1 MPTERPDPS
10 GVTGA
15 DPARSAPIVDAS
27 APAADAGAGSVTRN
41 VGKVSAAT
49 FLSRV
54 LGLVRDQV
62 FAALFGAGTAAD
74 AFNMAF
80 RVPNL
85 LRDLFAEGAMSA
97 SFVPTFTQWREK
109 HGDEAAWQLGRQ
121 LMATLL
127 VVLLV
132 ICALGWIFAPQ
143 LLQLLAGG
151 FAAVPGKLELTV
163 TLTRIMLPFLPA
175 VALAAAA
182 MGMLN
187 ARGVFFLP
195 AVAPALLNL
204 GMIVFGLAL
213 IPVCR
218 AAGWPVIS
226 AMAIGVVLGGVLQ
239 FVCQLPA
246 LAKLGFRFRLERP
259 TWHPG
264 VRRVATLML
273 PATIG
278 LAATQL
284 NIFVSQAIAA
294 GFREGSVS
302 WLQYAFRLMQ
312 LPIGLFGVAV
322 ATVSLPA
329 LSRAAAR
336 KDVPAVRS
344 TLSESVRLVLLL
356 TVPSALFLAVMAQP
370 ILALLFQHGRFH
382 AGDTVATADA
392 LVMYCIG
399 LPAFAA
405 VGIFTRAFYALGD
418 TRTPVRSTFVAVGVN
433 LVLNLLFVG
442 PLAGLGLAH
451 RGLALAT
458 SATAIMNLG
467 QLSWRLRQHLG
478 GIDARRMATS
488 FVRILAASAVTA
500 ALLAVGLA
508 ALGDITSRGLLVRL
522 AVVAGGGVASLG
534 VLLVALRVFRVEEL
548 AMVGELV
555 RSVRGKFGGR

>member
-1 MPTERPDPS
+1 VTKPS
-10 GVTGA
+10 PSSAKPAPRSTVTG
-15 DPARSAPIVDAS
+15 
-27 APAADAGAGSVTRN
+27 N

-54 LGLVRDQV
+54 LGLLRDQV

-97 SFVPTFTQWREK
+97 SFVPTFTQWRERE
-109 HGDEAAWQLGRQ
+109 GDEPAWALGRQ
-121 LMATLL
+121 LMATLF
-127 VVLLV
+127 VVLMA
-132 ICALGWIFAPQ
+132 ICTLGWIFAPQ
-143 LLQLLAGG
+143 LIGALAGG
-151 FAAVPGKLELTV
+151 FAQVPGKLELTV

-195 AVAPALLNL
+195 ALAPALLNL

-218 AAGWPVIS
+218 AAGVPIIW
-226 AMAIGVVLGGVLQ
+226 AMAFGVVLGGVLQ
-239 FVCQLPA
+239 FVCQLPS
-246 LAKLGFRFRLERP
+246 LAKLGFRLRPEIP

-273 PATIG
+273 PATVG

-284 NIFVSQAIAA
+284 NIFVSQAIASS
-294 GFREGSVS
+294 FREGSVS

-322 ATVSLPA
+322 GTVSLPA
-329 LSRAAAR
+329 LSRAAVR
-336 KDVPAVRS
+336 QDLPAVRS

-356 TVPSALFLAVMAQP
+356 TIPSAMFLAVMARP
-370 ILALLFQHGRFH
+370 ILALLFQHGHFH
-382 AGDTVATADA
+382 ATDTIMTGDA
-392 LVMYCIG
+392 LIMYCIG

-405 VGIFTRAFYALGD
+405 VGVFTRAFYAMGD
-418 TRTPVRSTFVAVGVN
+418 TRTPVRATFVAVAVN
-433 LVLNLLFVG
+433 LLLNLLFVG
-442 PLAGLGLAH
+442 PLRGLGLAH

-458 SATAIMNLG
+458 SATAFINLA
-467 QLSWRLRQHLG
+467 QLSFALRG
-478 GIDARRMATS
+478 RIRGIDGRRMTRS
-488 FVRILAASAVTA
+488 VTRIILAGAVTA
-500 ALLAVGLA
+500 TLLTLALRV
-508 ALGDITSRGLLVRL
+508 LGDITHRGVLIR
-522 AVVAGGGVASLG
+522 AGIVAGGGLASLG
-534 VLLVALRVFRVEEL
+534 VLIVCMRLLRVEEL
-548 AMVGELV
+548 AMLGELG
-555 RSVRGKFGGR
+555 RSLRGRFGGR

>member
-1 MPTERPDPS
+1 MRAA
-10 GVTGA
+10 GVA
-15 DPARSAPIVDAS
+15 SPPPARVP
-27 APAADAGAGSVTRN
+27 PASVTRN

-54 LGLVRDQV
+54 LGLLRDQV

-97 SFVPTFTQWREK
+97 SFVPTFTQWREQQ
-109 HGDEAAWQLGRQ
+109 GDEAAWALGRQ
-121 LMATLL
+121 LMVTLL
-127 VVLLV
+127 AVLTA

-143 LLQLLAGG
+143 LIGLLAGG
-151 FAAVPGKLELTV
+151 FRAVPGKLELTV

-195 AVAPALLNL
+195 ALAPALLNL
-204 GMIVFGLAL
+204 GMLGFGLAL

-218 AAGWPVIS
+218 AAGWPIIT
-226 AMAIGVVLGGVLQ
+226 AMAFGVVLGGVLQ
-239 FVCQLPA
+239 FVCQLPS
-246 LAKLGFRFRLERP
+246 LYKLGFRLRP
-259 TWHPG
+259 ELPNWHPG
-264 VRRVATLML
+264 VRRVASLML
-273 PATIG
+273 PATVG

-284 NIFVSQAIAA
+284 NIFVSQAIASS
-294 GFREGSVS
+294 FREGSVS

-329 LSRAAAR
+329 LSRAAVR
-336 KDVPAVRS
+336 RDMPAVRG

-356 TVPSALFLAVMAQP
+356 TVPSALFLAVMARP

-382 AGDTVATADA
+382 AADTVATGDA
-392 LVMYCIG
+392 LVMYCVG

-405 VGIFTRAFYALGD
+405 VGVFTRAFYALGD
-418 TRTPVRSTFVAVGVN
+418 TRTPVRATFVAVAVN

-442 PLAGLGLAH
+442 PLAVLGLAH

-458 SATAIMNLG
+458 SVTALMNLG
-467 QLSWRLRQHLG
+467 QLSFRLRARLG
-478 GIDARRMATS
+478 GIDGRRMTRSLA
-488 FVRILAASAVTA
+488 RILVASLATA
-500 ALLAVGLA
+500 GLLALALA
-508 ALGDITSRGLLVRL
+508 AIGDITARGVLLR
-522 AVVAGGGVASLG
+522 AGVVVGGGVLSMG
-534 VLLVALRVFRVEEL
+534 VLLGFLRLLRVEEL
-548 AMVGELV
+548 AMLGELG
-555 RSVRGKFGGR
+555 RSLRGRLGGR

>member
-1 MPTERPDPS
+1 MSRDP
-10 GVTGA
+10 
-15 DPARSAPIVDAS
+15 
-27 APAADAGAGSVTRN
+27 DAGPPSVAAPGRGRGSGSVARQA
-41 VGKVSAAT
+41 GKVSAAT

-85 LRDLFAEGAMSA
+85 VRDLFAEGAMSA
-97 SFVPTFTQWREK
+97 SFVPTFTEWREK
-109 HGDEAAWQLGRQ
+109 HGDEAAWGLGRQ
-121 LMATLL
+121 LMSTLL
-127 VVLLV
+127 AVLLGL
-132 ICALGWIFAPQ
+132 CALGWLFAPQ
-143 LLQLLAGG
+143 ILSLMAGG
-151 FAAVPGKLELTV
+151 FRAVPGKLELTV
-163 TLTRIMLPFLPA
+163 DLTRVMLPFLPA

-195 AVAPALLNL
+195 ALAPALLNV
-204 GMIVFGLAL
+204 GMVVFGLAL

-218 AAGWPVIS
+218 AAGWPVIA
-226 AMAIGVVLGGVLQ
+226 AMAAAVVLGGVLQ
-239 FVCQLPA
+239 FACQLPA
-246 LAKLGFRFRLERP
+246 LARLGFRFRLEWP
-259 TWHPG
+259 AWHPG

-273 PATIG
+273 PATVG

-284 NIFVSQAIAA
+284 NVFVSQAIAA

-329 LSRAAAR
+329 LSRAA
-336 KDVPAVRS
+336 VRS
-344 TLSESVRLVLLL
+344 DLPGVRAMLSESVRLVFLL
-356 TVPSALFLAVMAQP
+356 TVPAALYLAVFANP
-370 ILALLFQHGRFH
+370 ILSLLFQHGRFH
-382 AGDTVATADA
+382 AGDTAATAEA

-418 TRTPVRSTFVAVGVN
+418 TRTPVRSTFIAVGVN
-433 LVLNLLFVG
+433 LGLNLLLVG

-458 SATAIMNLG
+458 SVTSLANL
-467 QLSWRLRQHLG
+467 
-478 GIDARRMATS
+478 
-488 FVRILAASAVTA
+488 
-500 ALLAVGLA
+500 ALLALWLRRRLGGVDGARMLGSLA
-508 ALGDITSRGLLVRL
+508 RIAAAGTVASGIALWALGPLADASGEPVPVRA
-522 AVVAGGGVASLG
+522 AVVAAGGLAWLALHL
-534 VLLVALRVFRVEEL
+534 VLLRLFRVEEL
-548 AMVGELV
+548 AMVADAARAV
-555 RSVRGKFGGR
+555 RDRFRAR

>member
-1 MPTERPDPS
+1 M
-10 GVTGA
+10 
-15 DPARSAPIVDAS
+15 
-27 APAADAGAGSVTRN
+27 TRN

-62 FAALFGAGTAAD
+62 FAGLFGAGTAAD

-97 SFVPTFTQWREK
+97 SFVPTFTQWREQ
-109 HGDEAAWQLGRQ
+109 HGEEAAWQLGRQ

-127 VVLLV
+127 AVLLA

-143 LLQLLAGG
+143 LVHALAGG

-163 TLTRIMLPFLPA
+163 TLTRIMLLFLPA

-195 AVAPALLNL
+195 AVAPALLNV

-218 AAGWPVIS
+218 TIGWPVIT
-226 AMAIGVVLGGVLQ
+226 AMAFGVVLGGVLQ
-239 FVCQLPA
+239 FACQLPA

-329 LSRAAAR
+329 LSRAAVR
-336 KDVPAVRS
+336 KDLPAVRS

-433 LVLNLLFVG
+433 LGLNLLFVG

-458 SATAIMNLG
+458 SATAIMNLA

-478 GIDARRMATS
+478 GIDARRMARS
-488 FVRILAASAVTA
+488 LLRILAASALTA
-500 ALLAVGLA
+500 AALAAGLT
-508 ALGDITSRGLLVRL
+508 ALGDITTHGLLVRL
-522 AVVAGGGVASLG
+522 GVVAGGGVVSLA
-534 VLLVALRVFRVEEL
+534 VLFGALRLFRVEEL
-548 AMVGELV
+548 AMVDELV
-555 RSVRGKFGGR
+555 RSVRGRLGGR

>member
-1 MPTERPDPS
+1 MSPAGETTPTSTASPS
-10 GVTGA
+10 KPS
-15 DPARSAPIVDAS
+15 DS
-27 APAADAGAGSVTRN
+27 GSVTRN
-41 VGKVSAAT
+41 VGPVSAAT

-109 HGDEAAWQLGRQ
+109 EGDEAAWALGRQ
-121 LMATLL
+121 LMSTLL
-127 VVLLV
+127 AVLLG

-143 LLQLLAGG
+143 LVHLMAGG
-151 FAAVPGKLELTV
+151 FAAVPGKIELTV
-163 TLTRIMLPFLPA
+163 SLTRIMLPFLPA

-195 AVAPALLNL
+195 ALAPALLNL
-204 GMIVFGLAL
+204 GMVAFGLAL

-218 AAGWPVIS
+218 QAGWPVIT
-226 AMAIGVVLGGVLQ
+226 AMALGVVLGGVLQ
-239 FVCQLPA
+239 FVCQLPS
-246 LAKLGFRFRLERP
+246 LGKLGFRFGLEIP

-284 NIFVSQAIAA
+284 NIFVSQAIASS
-294 GFREGSVS
+294 FQEGSVS

-329 LSRAAAR
+329 LSRAAVR
-336 KDVPAVRS
+336 QDVPAVRA
-344 TLSESVRLVLLL
+344 TLSEAVRLVLLL
-356 TVPSALFLAVMAQP
+356 TIPSAVFLAVMSQP

-382 AGDTVATADA
+382 ASDTAATAGA
-392 LVMYCIG
+392 LVMYCVG
-399 LPAFAA
+399 LPSFAA
-405 VGIFTRAFYALGD
+405 VGIFTRAFYAMGD
-418 TRTPVRSTFVAVGVN
+418 TKTPVRSTFVAVGVN

-458 SATAIMNLG
+458 SVTSLINLA
-467 QLSWRLRQHLG
+467 QLSFRLRQRLG
-478 GIDARRMATS
+478 GIDGGRMARAAL
-488 FVRILAASAVTA
+488 RILLVSAVA
-500 ALLAVGLA
+500 GAGLMA
-508 ALGDITSRGLLVRL
+508 GLHVIGDITKRGLLVR
-522 AVVAGGGVASLG
+522 AGVVAGGGVAG
-534 VLLVALRVFRVEEL
+534 VLVLAAGLALLRVEEL
-548 AMVGELV
+548 GMLSELG
-555 RSVRGKFGGR
+555 RSFAGRFGKRG

>member
-1 MPTERPDPS
+1 MSTDRPDQSPPGTAPS
-10 GVTGA
+10 VGSTPG
-15 DPARSAPIVDAS
+15 SG
-27 APAADAGAGSVTRN
+27 APAAPAGSSVTRN

-97 SFVPTFTQWREK
+97 SFVPTFTQWREQ

-121 LMATLL
+121 LMVTLL
-127 VVLLV
+127 AVLLA

-143 LLQLLAGG
+143 LLHLLAGG
-151 FAAVPGKLELTV
+151 FSAVPGKLELTV

-218 AAGWPVIS
+218 TFGWPVIS
-226 AMAIGVVLGGVLQ
+226 AMAFGVVLGGVLQ
-239 FVCQLPA
+239 FACQLPA
-246 LAKLGFRFRLERP
+246 LAKLGFHFRLELP

-329 LSRAAAR
+329 LSRAAVR
-336 KDVPAVRS
+336 KDLPAVRS

-458 SATAIMNLG
+458 SATAIMNLA
-467 QLSWRLRQHLG
+467 QLSFRLRAHLG
-478 GIDARRMATS
+478 GIDARRMARS
-488 FVRILAASAVTA
+488 LVRIVAASAVTA
-500 ALLAVGLA
+500 GLLAAGLA
-508 ALGDITSRGLLVRL
+508 ALGDITTRGLLVRL
-522 AVVAGGGVASLG
+522 SVVAGGGVASLV
-534 VLLVALRVFRVEEL
+534 VLLGALRLFRVEEL
-548 AMVGELV
+548 AMVGELA
-555 RSVRGKFGGR
+555 RSVKGRFGGR

>member
-1 MPTERPDPS
+1 MQGEVATPAPS
-10 GVTGA
+10 ADRGGGV
-15 DPARSAPIVDAS
+15 ARH
-27 APAADAGAGSVTRN
+27 
-41 VGKVSAAT
+41 VGQVSAAT

-54 LGLVRDQV
+54 LGLLRDQV
-62 FAALFGAGTAAD
+62 FAAWFGAGTAAD

-85 LRDLFAEGAMSA
+85 VRDLFAEGAMSA
-97 SFVPTFTQWREK
+97 SFVPTFTQWREQQ
-109 HGDEAAWQLGRQ
+109 GDEAAWALGRQ
-121 LMATLL
+121 LMSTLL
-127 VVLLV
+127 AVLLGL
-132 ICALGWIFAPQ
+132 CALGWLFAPQ
-143 LLQLLAGG
+143 LLHLMAGG
-151 FAAVPGKLELTV
+151 FGAVPGKLELTV
-163 TLTRIMLPFLPA
+163 SLTRIMLPFLPA

-195 AVAPALLNL
+195 ALAPALLNV

-218 AAGWPVIS
+218 AVGWPVIM
-226 AMAIGVVLGGVLQ
+226 AMAFGVVLGGLLQ

-246 LAKLGFRFRLERP
+246 LYRLGFRLRFEIP

-264 VRRVATLML
+264 VRRVALLML
-273 PATIG
+273 PATVG

-336 KDVPAVRS
+336 NDVPELRS
-344 TLSESVRLVLLL
+344 TLSESVRLVFLL
-356 TVPSALFLAVMAQP
+356 TVPAALLLAVMARP
-370 ILALLFQHGRFH
+370 VVALLFQHGRFH
-382 AGDTVATADA
+382 AVDTVATAGA
-392 LVMYCIG
+392 LVMYCVG

-405 VGIFTRAFYALGD
+405 VGIFARAFYALGD

-433 LVLNLLFVG
+433 LALNLLFVG
-442 PLAGLGLAH
+442 PLVGLGLAH

-458 SATAIMNLG
+458 SVTSFVNLL
-467 QLSWRLRQHLG
+467 QLSWRLRQRIGRIEGGRMLRSLG
-478 GIDARRMATS
+478 
-488 FVRILAASAVTA
+488 RILLASAAVG
-500 ALLAVGLA
+500 ALLALA
-508 ALGDITSRGLLVRL
+508 LARLGDLTTRGITVRL
-522 AVVAGGGVASLG
+522 AAVAGGGVISL
-534 VLLVALRVFRVEEL
+534 LLLGLTLRLLRVEEL
-548 AMVGELV
+548 ALVGELW
-555 RSVRGKFGGR
+555 RSIRARMRGGPRAS

>member
-1 MPTERPDPS
+1 
-10 GVTGA
+10 VTTG
-15 DPARSAPIVDAS
+15 P
-27 APAADAGAGSVTRN
+27 APAAPGSTTPGEGVARQ
-41 VGKVSAAT
+41 VGQVSAAT

-85 LRDLFAEGAMSA
+85 VRDLFAEGAMSA
-97 SFVPTFTQWREK
+97 SFVPTFTEWREK
-109 HGDEAAWQLGRQ
+109 QGDEAAWALGRQ
-121 LMATLL
+121 LMSTLL
-127 VVLLV
+127 AVLLAL
-132 ICALGWIFAPQ
+132 CALGALFAPQ
-143 LLQLLAGG
+143 ILSLMAGG
-151 FAAVPGKLELTV
+151 FGAVPGKLPLTV
-163 TLTRIMLPFLPA
+163 LLTRVMLPFLPA

-195 AVAPALLNL
+195 ALAPALLNV

-218 AAGWPVIS
+218 AWGWPVIV
-226 AMAIGVVLGGVLQ
+226 AMAVGVVLGGVLQ
-239 FVCQLPA
+239 FACQLPA
-246 LAKLGFRFRLERP
+246 LARLGFHFRLEWP

-264 VRRVATLML
+264 VRRVAMLML
-273 PATIG
+273 PATVG

-294 GFREGSVS
+294 SFREGSVS

-329 LSRAAAR
+329 LSRAA
-336 KDVPAVRS
+336 VRQDLPGLRA

-356 TVPSALFLAVMAQP
+356 TVPAALFLAVFARP
-370 ILALLFQHGRFH
+370 VIGLLFQHGRFG
-382 AGDTVATADA
+382 AADTVATGDA
-392 LVMYCIG
+392 LLMYCIG

-418 TRTPVRSTFVAVGVN
+418 TRTPVRATFVAVAVN
-433 LVLNLLFVG
+433 LALNLLFVG

-458 SATAIMNLG
+458 SATSVANLV
-467 QLSWRLRQHLG
+467 QLAWRLRGRIG
-478 GIDARRMATS
+478 GVDGRRLARS
-488 FVRILAASAVTA
+488 FVRIALASAIPA
-500 ALLAVGLA
+500 ALAVA
-508 ALGDITSRGLLVRL
+508 ALVAIGDTSSRPLLVRALVLVGGGLGGL
-522 AVVAGGGVASLG
+522 AVLALT
-534 VLLVALRVFRVEEL
+534 LRVLRVEETAL
-548 AMVGELV
+548 LGEV
-555 RSVRGKFGGR
+555 TRSVRARLGGR

>member
-1 MPTERPDPS
+1 MTDELRMQGEVATPAPS
-10 GVTGA
+10 ADRGGGV
-15 DPARSAPIVDAS
+15 ARH
-27 APAADAGAGSVTRN
+27 
-41 VGKVSAAT
+41 VGQVSAAT

-54 LGLVRDQV
+54 LGLLRDQV
-62 FAALFGAGTAAD
+62 FAAWFGAGTAAD

-85 LRDLFAEGAMSA
+85 VRDLFAEGAMSA
-97 SFVPTFTQWREK
+97 SFVPTFTQWREQQ
-109 HGDEAAWQLGRQ
+109 GDEAAWALGRQ
-121 LMATLL
+121 LMSTLL
-127 VVLLV
+127 AVLLGL
-132 ICALGWIFAPQ
+132 CALGWLFAPQ
-143 LLQLLAGG
+143 LLHLMAGG
-151 FAAVPGKLELTV
+151 FGAVPGKLELTV
-163 TLTRIMLPFLPA
+163 SLTRIMLPFLPA

-195 AVAPALLNL
+195 ALAPALLNV

-218 AAGWPVIS
+218 AVGWPVIM
-226 AMAIGVVLGGVLQ
+226 AMAFGVVLGGLLQ

-246 LAKLGFRFRLERP
+246 LYRLGFRLRFEIP

-264 VRRVATLML
+264 VRRVALLML
-273 PATIG
+273 PATVG

-336 KDVPAVRS
+336 NDVPELRS
-344 TLSESVRLVLLL
+344 TLSESVRLVFLL
-356 TVPSALFLAVMAQP
+356 TVPAALLLAVMARP
-370 ILALLFQHGRFH
+370 VVALLFQHGRFH
-382 AGDTVATADA
+382 AVDTVATAGA
-392 LVMYCIG
+392 LVMYCVG

-405 VGIFTRAFYALGD
+405 VGIFARAFYALGD

-433 LVLNLLFVG
+433 LALNLLFVG
-442 PLAGLGLAH
+442 PLVGLGLAH

-458 SATAIMNLG
+458 SVTSFVNLL
-467 QLSWRLRQHLG
+467 QLSWRLRQRIGRIEGGRMLRSLG
-478 GIDARRMATS
+478 
-488 FVRILAASAVTA
+488 RILLASAAVG
-500 ALLAVGLA
+500 ALLALA
-508 ALGDITSRGLLVRL
+508 LARLGDLTTRGITVRL
-522 AVVAGGGVASLG
+522 AAVAGGGVISL
-534 VLLVALRVFRVEEL
+534 LLLGLTLRLLRVEEL
-548 AMVGELV
+548 ALVGELW
-555 RSVRGKFGGR
+555 RSIRARMRGGPRAS